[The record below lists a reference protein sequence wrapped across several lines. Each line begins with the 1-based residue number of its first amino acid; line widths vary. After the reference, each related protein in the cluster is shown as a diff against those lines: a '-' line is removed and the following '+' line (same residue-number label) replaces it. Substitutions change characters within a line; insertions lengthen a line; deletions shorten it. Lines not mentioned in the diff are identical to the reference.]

1 MPKANAD
8 SESFF
13 DYTSGVRWNY
23 ALLLKITSNK
33 LKFILTYFFVSRD
46 CRMERSIT
54 NLNFEIKFT
63 NLLFIEDPRAFKAAL
78 FFDLTLAS
86 ICL

>member
-1 MPKANAD
+1 
-8 SESFF
+8 
-13 DYTSGVRWNY
+13 
-23 ALLLKITSNK
+23 
-33 LKFILTYFFVSRD
+33 
-46 CRMERSIT
+46 MERSIA